1 MKKLLILLFAA
12 IPLLAVRSASASGT
26 AETQAAAALARR
38 ILPRLGAGIRFVHV
52 PSDRDRFVLEMHGDE
67 LHISGNSA
75 VSMAFGLN
83 CYLREYCRVTVTWYR
98 RDKIDEPKRLP
109 AVEGRVEREA
119 RVGNRF
125 FLNYCT
131 YGYSL
136 NWWQWDEWEH
146 FIDWM
151 ALNGVTMALATTGQ
165 EAVWQR
171 VWRRF
176 GLDDDTIR
184 GYFTGPS
191 YLPWHR
197 MANIDAWHGPLPQS
211 WIDGQLELQRRII
224 ARERE
229 LGIQPVFT
237 SFTGH
242 VPKALKTLFPDADIE
257 RLNPWTSFERPYNS
271 YYLNPA
277 EPLFNR
283 IQQAYMQEQRRLF
296 GESSVYGVDPFNE
309 LDPPSWDPEYLARA
323 ARLTYESITQ
333 FDKDA
338 VWLQMAWVFYHKRRD
353 WTPERLKAYL
363 CAVPDG
369 KLLMLDY
376 YCDKVELWRSTESFY
391 GQPFIWSYLG
401 NFGGNTMLAGDV
413 KDVSRKLDRAYAEA
427 GRNFVGIGCTL
438 EGMDVNPF
446 MYEYVLDRAWTQ
458 LYDDA
463 GWIDRLADRHSGRID
478 VHYRQAWQILYDK
491 IYCAPSGNRSAAV
504 CARPNM
510 KGRSKWS
517 SPHLDYDNRDLLR
530 VWEQLTLARPERT
543 ASSRFDCVN
552 IPRQCLENYF
562 GNLNERCIAA
572 CRIGDRETVARLSA
586 RLLELLDDIDRLVA
600 ADAYFLLGK
609 WIADARRMGTT
620 TAEKDYFEID
630 ARNILTTWGGRGYS
644 LNDYANRTWSGLVSD
659 YYKERWRR
667 FYDRLQ
673 SGGEPDEDALLQELQ
688 DFEWEWVGRKGGFAE
703 RPRGDAFRL
712 CRSLYTK
719 YAAEIDRFYTEKTER

>member
-1 MKKLLILLFAA
+1 
-12 IPLLAVRSASASGT
+12 
-26 AETQAAAALARR
+26 
-38 ILPRLGAGIRFVHV
+38 
-52 PSDRDRFVLEMHGDE
+52 
-67 LHISGNSA
+67 
-75 VSMAFGLN
+75 
-83 CYLREYCRVTVTWYR
+83 
-98 RDKIDEPKRLP
+98 
-109 AVEGRVEREA
+109 
-119 RVGNRF
+119 
-125 FLNYCT
+125 
-131 YGYSL
+131 
-136 NWWQWDEWEH
+136 
-146 FIDWM
+146 
-151 ALNGVTMALATTGQ
+151 
-165 EAVWQR
+165 
-171 VWRRF
+171 
-176 GLDDDTIR
+176 
-184 GYFTGPS
+184 
-191 YLPWHR
+191 
-197 MANIDAWHGPLPQS
+197 
-211 WIDGQLELQRRII
+211 
-224 ARERE
+224 
-229 LGIQPVFT
+229 
-237 SFTGH
+237 
-242 VPKALKTLFPDADIE
+242 
-257 RLNPWTSFERPYNS
+257 
-271 YYLNPA
+271 
-277 EPLFNR
+277 
-283 IQQAYMQEQRRLF
+283 
-296 GESSVYGVDPFNE
+296 
-309 LDPPSWDPEYLARA
+309 
-323 ARLTYESITQ
+323 
-333 FDKDA
+333 
-338 VWLQMAWVFYHKRRD
+338 
-353 WTPERLKAYL
+353 
-363 CAVPDG
+363 
-369 KLLMLDY
+369 
-376 YCDKVELWRSTESFY
+376 
-391 GQPFIWSYLG
+391 
-401 NFGGNTMLAGDV
+401 MLAGDV

-620 TAEKDYFEID
+620 PAEKDYFEID